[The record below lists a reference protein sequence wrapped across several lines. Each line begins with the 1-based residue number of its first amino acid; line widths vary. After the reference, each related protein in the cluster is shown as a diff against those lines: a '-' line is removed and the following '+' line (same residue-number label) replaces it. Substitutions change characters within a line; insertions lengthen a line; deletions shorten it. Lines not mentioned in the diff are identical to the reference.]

1 MKINL
6 REKASKIKSLRST
19 NEMLETQEEL
29 LDVPEDVM
37 IECDGLVKIYKT
49 KDIDGIYTYTSSID
63 NKTYIGQLFST
74 EEYMK
79 KTIFL
84 DMGDYYFVG
93 NDINDNSLRFRK
105 SHIKSI
111 KLVEGS
117 DK

>member
-1 MKINL
+1 MT
-6 REKASKIKSLRST
+6 R
-19 NEMLETQEEL
+19 NEFEQKYLNKM
-29 LDVPEDVM
+29 
-37 IECDGLVKIYKT
+37 VKIVLV
-49 KDIDGIYTYTSSID
+49 D
-63 NKTYIGQLFST
+63 NETFTGYLFST

-111 KLVEGS
+111 KLVGGS
-117 DK
+117 EK

>member
-1 MKINL
+1 MT
-6 REKASKIKSLRST
+6 R
-19 NEMLETQEEL
+19 NEFEQKYLNKM
-29 LDVPEDVM
+29 
-37 IECDGLVKIYKT
+37 VKIVLV
-49 KDIDGIYTYTSSID
+49 D
-63 NKTYIGQLFST
+63 NETFTGYLFST

-111 KLVEGS
+111 KLVKGS

>member
-1 MKINL
+1 MT
-6 REKASKIKSLRST
+6 R
-19 NEMLETQEEL
+19 NEFEQKYLNKM
-29 LDVPEDVM
+29 
-37 IECDGLVKIYKT
+37 VKIVLV
-49 KDIDGIYTYTSSID
+49 D
-63 NKTYIGQLFST
+63 NETFTGYLFST

-117 DK
+117 DSNEK

>member
-1 MKINL
+1 MT
-6 REKASKIKSLRST
+6 R
-19 NEMLETQEEL
+19 NELEQKYL
-29 LDVPEDVM
+29 NKRVRIV
-37 IECDGLVKIYKT
+37 LV
-49 KDIDGIYTYTSSID
+49 D
-63 NKTYIGQLFST
+63 NETFTGYLFST

>member
-1 MKINL
+1 MT
-6 REKASKIKSLRST
+6 R
-19 NEMLETQEEL
+19 NEFEQKYL
-29 LDVPEDVM
+29 
-37 IECDGLVKIYKT
+37 
-49 KDIDGIYTYTSSID
+49 
-63 NKTYIGQLFST
+63 NKTVEVVLVDNETFIGQLFST

-111 KLVEGS
+111 KLVKGD

>member
-1 MKINL
+1 MT
-6 REKASKIKSLRST
+6 R
-19 NEMLETQEEL
+19 NEFEQKYLNKTVE
-29 LDVPEDVM
+29 VV
-37 IECDGLVKIYKT
+37 LV
-49 KDIDGIYTYTSSID
+49 D

-84 DMGDYYFVG
+84 DMGNYYFVG

-111 KLVEGS
+111 KLVKGS

>member
-1 MKINL
+1 MT
-6 REKASKIKSLRST
+6 R
-19 NEMLETQEEL
+19 NEFEQKYLNKM
-29 LDVPEDVM
+29 
-37 IECDGLVKIYKT
+37 VKIVLV
-49 KDIDGIYTYTSSID
+49 D
-63 NKTYIGQLFST
+63 NETFTGYLFSA

-93 NDINDNSLRFRK
+93 NDIYDNSLRFRK

>member
-1 MKINL
+1 MT
-6 REKASKIKSLRST
+6 R
-19 NEMLETQEEL
+19 NEFEQKYLNKM
-29 LDVPEDVM
+29 
-37 IECDGLVKIYKT
+37 VKIVLV
-49 KDIDGIYTYTSSID
+49 D
-63 NKTYIGQLFST
+63 NKTYIGKLFST

-117 DK
+117 DCNEIRSVETY

>member
-1 MKINL
+1 MTRDKFEQKYLN
-6 REKASKIKSLRST
+6 K
-19 NEMLETQEEL
+19 M
-29 LDVPEDVM
+29 
-37 IECDGLVKIYKT
+37 VKIVLV
-49 KDIDGIYTYTSSID
+49 D
-63 NKTYIGQLFST
+63 NETFTGYLFST

>member
-1 MKINL
+1 MT
-6 REKASKIKSLRST
+6 R
-19 NEMLETQEEL
+19 NEFEQKYLNKTVE
-29 LDVPEDVM
+29 VV
-37 IECDGLVKIYKT
+37 LV
-49 KDIDGIYTYTSSID
+49 D

-84 DMGDYYFVG
+84 DMGNYYFVG
-93 NDINDNSLRFRK
+93 NDIYDNSLRFRK

-111 KLVEGS
+111 KLVEGD

>member
-1 MKINL
+1 MT
-6 REKASKIKSLRST
+6 R
-19 NEMLETQEEL
+19 NEFEQKYLNKM
-29 LDVPEDVM
+29 
-37 IECDGLVKIYKT
+37 VKIVLV
-49 KDIDGIYTYTSSID
+49 D
-63 NKTYIGQLFST
+63 NETFTGYLFST

-111 KLVEGS
+111 KLVKGS
-117 DK
+117 DSNEK